1 MLVFAI
7 IAEPIYDFVQ
17 TGQLFDLRQQN
28 VMCELLLSL
37 VFLIILEKIRSLSKW
52 KRCIAEIAL
61 IVLTALAAEYTKL
74 DGGVYGILLVAAFYL
89 FHDSKGK
96 MFFAAVCAVLLSSCH
111 IVGGGFE
118 FAAANVLNPDV
129 AAAVVS
135 LLLINFYNGK
145 RGLKCEILLLH
156 FLSGTSCSALWCLTY
171 CFELSLKTLKQVSES
186 RNKLTLR
193 LLVNFRKT

>member
-1 MLVFAI
+1 MSSCF
-7 IAEPIYDFVQ
+7 PW
-17 TGQLFDLRQQN
+17 
-28 VMCELLLSL
+28 S
-37 VFLIILEKIRSLSKW
+37 FLIILEKIQSLSKW
-52 KRCIAEIAL
+52 KRHIAEFAL
-61 IVLTALAAEYTKL
+61 IVLIALAAEYTKL

-89 FHDSKGK
+89 FHDSKAK
-96 MFFAAVCAVLLSSCH
+96 MFFAAVCVVLLSSCH

-118 FAAANVLNPDV
+118 FATANVFNPDV

-135 LLLINFYNGK
+135 LLLINLYNGK
-145 RGLKCEILLLH
+145 RGLKLKYFFYV

-171 CFELSLKTLKQVSES
+171 CFELSLITLKQVSES